1 MKKKKRRV
9 KVILQR
15 YLFTKKVAILAS
27 YDKLPKMGQCNAA
40 VHNYK
45 KSSSNCEGC

>member
-1 MKKKKRRV
+1 MKKKTKSQSDFTKRPV
-9 KVILQR
+9 
-15 YLFTKKVAILAS
+15 YKKVAILAS

-40 VHNYK
+40 VHNDK

>member
-1 MKKKKRRV
+1 MKKKTKSQSDFTKRPV
-9 KVILQR
+9 
-15 YLFTKKVAILAS
+15 YKKVAILAS